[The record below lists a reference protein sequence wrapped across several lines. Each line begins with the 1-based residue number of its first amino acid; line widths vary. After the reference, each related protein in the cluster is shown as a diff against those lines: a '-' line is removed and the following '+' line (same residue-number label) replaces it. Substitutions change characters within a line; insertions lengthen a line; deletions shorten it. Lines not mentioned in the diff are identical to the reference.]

1 LSGPP
6 SEPAPVIELI
16 ACETCG
22 GSERDAAGRSRGQQL
37 LELLRTASDPARDR
51 ALTLSSTACL
61 WACSRSC
68 AVHLRGAGRVGY
80 VLCELAPEPAHATAL
95 LEYAAQY
102 AASSD
107 GCVPYRQWPE
117 PLRGH
122 FLCRIPNA

>member
-1 LSGPP
+1 LNA
-6 SEPAPVIELI
+6 PAVELI

-22 GSERDAAGRSRGQQL
+22 GGQRDAAGRTRGQQL
-37 LELLRTASDPARDR
+37 FQLLQAALDPARDQ

-68 AVHLRGAGRVGY
+68 AVHLRGHGRVGY
-80 VLCELAPEPAHATAL
+80 VLCELAPEPEHASAL
-95 LEYAAQY
+95 LEYASQY

-107 GCVPYRQWPE
+107 GRVPYRQWPE